1 LSVLTKLFVV
11 LLVVCSLLLSAATVV
26 FVNRVDAFGTQLTA
40 ANAKLKSK
48 AAEAADLTTA
58 LNDSRS
64 ANQSIQNEL
73 TAERGKATTEANAK
87 DAEVLNLKAAVA
99 ELNKE
104 KQVSTASVK
113 GMEDLA
119 RATQEE
125 NKALQGLLADLRTK
139 NDSLLQQKGE
149 LETALSKSTNDNMA
163 LDKSLR
169 YAQEQI
175 TELKGHAAAAP
186 AGGGAGAGGAADA
199 TTAAASSNADIKGVV
214 RKVDV
219 IGGKK
224 YATISVG
231 SADNVAKG
239 MKFNVINRST
249 GEFLGYLTVQT
260 VEPNEAMG
268 QLEGKV
274 DKVQPN
280 VEVRTQL

>member
-1 LSVLTKLFVV
+1 MSVLTKLFVV

-26 FVNRVDAFGTQLTA
+26 FVNRVDAFGTMLTG
-40 ANAKLKSK
+40 ANAKLKTKTS
-48 AAEAADLTTA
+48 EAADLTAA
-58 LNDSRS
+58 LTDARS
-64 ANQSIQNEL
+64 ANQALQNEL

-104 KQVSTASVK
+104 KQVATASVK

-139 NDSLLQQKGE
+139 NDNLLQQNGE
-149 LETALSKSTNDNMA
+149 LNTALSKSTNDNMA
-163 LDKSLR
+163 LDKALR
-169 YAQEQI
+169 LTQEQLV
-175 TELKGHAAAAP
+175 EAKKGAP
-186 AGGGAGAGGAADA
+186 AGGGTGASGAGGDA
-199 TTAAASSNADIKGVV
+199 STAAASANADIKGVV

-239 MKFNVINRST
+239 MKFNVVNRNT

>member
-26 FVNRVDAFGTQLTA
+26 FVNRVDAFGTMLTA
-40 ANAKLKSK
+40 ANAKLKTKS
-48 AAEAADLTTA
+48 AEAADLTTA
-58 LNDSRS
+58 VSDARA
-64 ANQSIQNEL
+64 ANQNLQNEL
-73 TAERGKATTEANAK
+73 TAERGKATAEANAK

-104 KQVSTASVK
+104 KQVATASVK

-139 NDSLLQQKGE
+139 NDTLLQQNGE
-149 LETALSKSTNDNMA
+149 LNTALSKSTNDNMA
-163 LDKSLR
+163 LDKALR
-169 YAQEQI
+169 LAQEQLVE
-175 TELKGHAAAAP
+175 TKNHAAP
-186 AGGGAGAGGAADA
+186 AGGGAGAGGAGGVDA
-199 TTAAASSNADIKGVV
+199 STAAASANADIKGVV